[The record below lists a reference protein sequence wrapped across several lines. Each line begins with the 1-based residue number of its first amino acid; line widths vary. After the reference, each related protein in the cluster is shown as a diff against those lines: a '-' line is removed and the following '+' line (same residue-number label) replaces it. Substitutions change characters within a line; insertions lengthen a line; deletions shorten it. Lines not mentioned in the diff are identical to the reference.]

1 MQSKAPE
8 KRFDKN
14 LSFDCPR
21 DAAWR
26 RADCNS
32 PIGRECSVPKPKHI
46 GWPQDH
52 WMAAHQSRRSLRS
65 CQMSLPQ
72 RNPQVRHQSLA
83 RLNAWLH
90 RRSCLDGGGPV
101 PLAARSRRTRHRDHI
116 LTIASFFFS
125 AVRSTTTGLPGP
137 NYRCPPLL
145 YRLAICKTN
154 RFFLEANTS
163 CIMSWHPPDPLMY
176 NTS

>member
-1 MQSKAPE
+1 MMQSKAPE

-32 PIGRECSVPKPKHI
+32 SIGRECSVPKPEHI

-52 WMAAHQSRRSLRS
+52 RMAAHQSRRALPS

-101 PLAARSRRTRHRDHI
+101 PLAARSRRARHRDHI
-116 LTIASFFFS
+116 STIASFFFFLPY
-125 AVRSTTTGLPGP
+125 ARRQQDYLGPTIGVRLSYIGSLFARRTGSFWRPIP
-137 NYRCPPLL
+137 H
-145 YRLAICKTN
+145 A
-154 RFFLEANTS
+154 
-163 CIMSWHPPDPLMY
+163 
-176 NTS
+176 

>member
-1 MQSKAPE
+1 MMQSKAPE

-32 PIGRECSVPKPKHI
+32 PIGRECSVPKPEHI

-52 WMAAHQSRRSLRS
+52 WMAAHQSRRALRS

-101 PLAARSRRTRHRDHI
+101 PLAARSQAGE
-116 LTIASFFFS
+116 ASRPHLDDCF
-125 AVRSTTTGLPGP
+125 
-137 NYRCPPLL
+137 
-145 YRLAICKTN
+145 I
-154 RFFLEANTS
+154 FFLPYARRQQDFTWAQLS
-163 CIMSWHPPDPLMY
+163 VSASLI
-176 NTS
+176 